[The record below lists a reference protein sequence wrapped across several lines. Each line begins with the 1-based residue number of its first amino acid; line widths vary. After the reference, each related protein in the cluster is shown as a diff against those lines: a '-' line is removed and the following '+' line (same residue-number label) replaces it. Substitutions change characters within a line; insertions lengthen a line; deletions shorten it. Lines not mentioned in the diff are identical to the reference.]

1 MLGSI
6 FNLFGRSPF
15 APLES
20 HMEKVASCVHLLDE
34 LFKALE
40 KRDYE
45 ALELVAKQI
54 GEIEHQAEL
63 TKRDIR
69 NHLPKSLFLQIDR
82 RQLLEILSTQD
93 KIADK
98 AKDISV
104 LATIKPIE
112 MLPSF
117 INEFKDFLQK
127 NISTFDSVLRITK
140 EMHELVE
147 SSFGGVEAE
156 KVCSLIEE
164 VSMREHE
171 VDVIQRELLKKLF
184 NVENDMPY
192 TTFYIWQKMC
202 VALASISNLSESLA
216 FRIRVTLELK

>member
-1 MLGSI
+1 MLGGI

-20 HMEKVASCVHLLDE
+20 HMEKVASCVHLLDD

-40 KRDYE
+40 ARDYE
-45 ALELVAKQI
+45 ALELVAARI

-69 NHLPKSLFLQIDR
+69 NHLPKSLFLPIDR
-82 RQLLEILSTQD
+82 TQLLEILSTQD

-112 MLPSF
+112 LLPSF

-171 VDVIQRELLKKLF
+171 VDIVQRQLLKKLF